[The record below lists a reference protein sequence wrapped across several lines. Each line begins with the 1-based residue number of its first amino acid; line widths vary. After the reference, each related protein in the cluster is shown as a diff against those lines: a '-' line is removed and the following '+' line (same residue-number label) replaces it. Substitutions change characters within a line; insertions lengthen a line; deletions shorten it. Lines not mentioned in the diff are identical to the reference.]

1 MAGGF
6 LDPPYLKT
14 LPTTARTFATAL
26 ARDLA
31 GEMRRVT
38 IPPAPRPSVPLSQR
52 R

>member
-14 LPTTARTFATAL
+14 LPATARTFVMAL

-31 GEMRRVT
+31 DK
-38 IPPAPRPSVPLSQR
+38 RP
-52 R
+52 